1 MATTRLDY
9 DSPAGALQR
18 GRELYELR
26 RYAEARSFFEKAL
39 RDSAKAPSAH
49 RAIGFC
55 ELALRRFPEASAAF
69 RESLAIREDVQA
81 RYGLACVYV
90 EVGDGP
96 AAVKE
101 LRKVLAA
108 EPDHAPSQQKLPY
121 ALLASLSASTSSPAE
136 DRAVEDE
143 LFSMWGKTVKSCIAI
158 ARSYQKGG
166 KDSQARRVVGDA
178 LVDDPLDPELL
189 AIAKGETYVPPAP
202 VPSAATS
209 PSTPVRPVAPQAYS
223 PPANSYKGEWL
234 PRAQAG
240 AVAMILLGTLA
251 LVQAMLAGLGV
262 TDGSFPTVFDGRWLM
277 GNEIQVL
284 TVLFGAAAVAGGLWV
299 AFKPTAKALRGLL
312 LAFGIVLVVSTV
324 FGIADVALAYDRL
337 RWAREASEGEGTGA
351 LLFGVGTDAVRALL
365 PESKPTYAG
374 FVVPQ
379 LFALA
384 SVWFTLL
391 ALHRHLRLSQPAW

>member
-1 MATTRLDY
+1 
-9 DSPAGALQR
+9 
-18 GRELYELR
+18 
-26 RYAEARSFFEKAL
+26 
-39 RDSAKAPSAH
+39 
-49 RAIGFC
+49 
-55 ELALRRFPEASAAF
+55 
-69 RESLAIREDVQA
+69 
-81 RYGLACVYV
+81 
-90 EVGDGP
+90 
-96 AAVKE
+96 
-101 LRKVLAA
+101 
-108 EPDHAPSQQKLPY
+108 
-121 ALLASLSASTSSPAE
+121 
-136 DRAVEDE
+136 
-143 LFSMWGKTVKSCIAI
+143 
-158 ARSYQKGG
+158 
-166 KDSQARRVVGDA
+166 
-178 LVDDPLDPELL
+178 
-189 AIAKGETYVPPAP
+189 
-202 VPSAATS
+202 
-209 PSTPVRPVAPQAYS
+209 
-223 PPANSYKGEWL
+223 
-234 PRAQAG
+234 
-240 AVAMILLGTLA
+240 MILLGTLA